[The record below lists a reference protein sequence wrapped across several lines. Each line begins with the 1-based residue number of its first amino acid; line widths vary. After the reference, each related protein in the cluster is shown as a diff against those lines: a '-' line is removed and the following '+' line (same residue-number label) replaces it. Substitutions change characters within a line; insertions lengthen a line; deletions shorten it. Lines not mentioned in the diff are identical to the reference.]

1 MEVIIEFMID
11 HPNTVLEEIRLTNI
25 DVPIVQA
32 FIREYDR
39 KIPREFESGDA
50 GKPSNIVYEELTKLA
65 GNGEAEDRVN

>member
-1 MEVIIEFMID
+1 MID